1 MIKIQ
6 IMTKFRAQKDV
17 VFFIKNKVR
26 SIQKSK
32 INLDYKVKAQIKIFN
47 LKENLKNKKTN
58 L

>member
-26 SIQKSK
+26 SIQKLK

-47 LKENLKNKKTN
+47 PKENLKNKKTS